1 MQLSTATLTLFR
13 SPPRNVATIHRWSAW
28 LILVVLLLNLMAPLR
43 APVPVLD
50 DLLHAVCTAN
60 GMVQDPPDGQD
71 ATPGA
76 APCVFCLPLLH
87 GGPVPVTAG
96 LALPVVLTAA
106 VALLP
111 AAIPFS
117 PRPAPGPAAP
127 RAPPR

>member
-1 MQLSTATLTLFR
+1 MPLSTATLTLFR
-13 SPPRNVATIHRWSAW
+13 SRPWGDAAMRRCGAW
-28 LILVVLLLNLMAPLR
+28 LVLVALLLNLMAPLR

-71 ATPGA
+71 ATPGG

-96 LALPVVLTAA
+96 LALPMILTAA

>member
-1 MQLSTATLTLFR
+1 MQLAPATLTLFR
-13 SPPRNVATIHRWSAW
+13 SRPRGVAAIRRWGAW
-28 LILVVLLLNLMAPLR
+28 LVLAALLLNLMAPLR
-43 APVPVLD
+43 TPVPVLD

-60 GMVQDPPDGQD
+60 GMVQNPPDGQD
-71 ATPGA
+71 GTPGA

-96 LALPVVLTAA
+96 LTLPVILTAA

-111 AAIPFS
+111 AILVFS
-117 PRPAPGPAAP
+117 PRPAPGPASP

>member
-13 SPPRNVATIHRWSAW
+13 SRPWGGAAMRRWGAW
-28 LILVVLLLNLMAPLR
+28 LVLAALLINLMAPLR

-71 ATPGA
+71 TAPGT

-87 GGPVPVTAG
+87 GGPVPVAAG
-96 LALPVVLTAA
+96 LAAPVVLAA
-106 VALLP
+106 VVSLLP
-111 AAIPFS
+111 AALVFS